1 MKRNLKTKFIL
12 LLMIGGIFVFP
23 LLSIDYF
30 SSNNSINDVNFEFD
44 GKNQLKSSLYPPYD
58 WSEVIT
64 IKIGNDPRS
73 VFVGDANNDGYN
85 DIVAANSDDD
95 AYNDDVSIILW
106 NATID
111 NWDPEFRRGV
121 RNHPSSVYIGDAN
134 NDGYND
140 IVTANF
146 WSDDF
151 SIRLWNP
158 ISGDWDTHIRKTAG
172 SGTHSVFV
180 GDANNDGYNDLVAS
194 NWWSH
199 DVSIRLWN
207 DTSGDWDTHIRVSVG
222 LAPLGVS
229 MGDANNDG
237 YNDILTANTDS
248 NSVSIIQWNSTSGG
262 WDPTRNIWIGG
273 SPQFVSVGDIN
284 NDGYNDIAAAKQGV
298 NRIGIL
304 LWNTTIGDWNPPFNR
319 NVGNSPRSVS
329 IGDANNDGYNDMVA
343 ANSGSDDVSIYL
355 WNVTLG
361 DWNPQIRRSAG
372 NGAWSV
378 VIGDA
383 NNDGYNDIVIA
394 NYLSD
399 DITIRLW
406 SFPCIK
412 ILTPKNTFYR
422 KALEGV
428 YPATF
433 GFDDDAIGESQPKR
447 FNNSYSTSC
456 SGEVISELDGHKKA
470 FSAYDNNNG
479 GSAIVMQ
486 RFNEGG
492 FQNQTHGT
500 IEFWFRVGSINVNT
514 EIRLNWGYGV
524 NDASIVLRLSSS
536 GQWQHNNGTWNQLPN
551 ISNPLPNTW
560 YHIKIHFRCQAAPS
574 YLGLNENHYE
584 VIIDGVSSGSLPFS
598 TLTTEIAMF
607 MPIYTAW
614 GPYGGNY
621 AYCDAIGYSWDS
633 AYDVGDNLN
642 EGMRLSFENN
652 TILDWIA
659 YSLDGQDNKTIFE
672 QEIMPMPED
681 GTHTIQIF
689 GRDAES
695 REILESEIRYFT
707 IDTTYPEIIIHSPGD
722 GETFGYIAPKYNIS
736 IIEKNLDSMWYTID
750 GGVTNYSISKLNGFI
765 DQYAWIDA
773 PLGPITIGFYG
784 KDLANNTNYKEV
796 VITKGRLLSI
806 DIINQSFSLSEFTIE
821 FAINNESYE
830 AIDFASIQMW
840 WNGVDVSADIQ
851 NLGNGLYFISLDPI
865 TVAPGDDPILLN
877 MTISAIGYEEKYFE
891 TYIAVDPE
899 ILQKGDGKV
908 SEELPLPLII
918 TISVVSAGA
927 VIGLAS
933 IFWYRRKKREV

>member
-1 MKRNLKTKFIL
+1 MKWNLKTAFIL
-12 LLMIGGIFVFP
+12 ILMIGGVFVFP

-44 GKNQLKSSLYPPYD
+44 EKNQLKSSLYPPYD

-106 NATID
+106 NATTD

-194 NWWSH
+194 NWWSD

-237 YNDILTANTDS
+237 YNDILTANADS
-248 NSVSIIQWNSTSGG
+248 DTVSIIQWNATSGD
-262 WDPTRNIWIGG
+262 WDPTRNIWVGG
-273 SPQFVSVGDIN
+273 GPQFVSVGDVN
-284 NDGYNDIAAAKQGV
+284 NDGYKDIATANQGG
-298 NRIGIL
+298 NRIDII
-304 LWNTTIGDWNPPFNR
+304 LWNTTISDWNPPFR
-319 NVGNSPRSVS
+319 KSVGNSPRTVY

-383 NNDGYNDIVIA
+383 NNDGYNDIVTA
-394 NYLSD
+394 NQLSD

-406 SFPCIK
+406 SIPCLK

-422 KALEGV
+422 KVGV
-428 YPATF
+428 YAATYGFDNDAFGTVPSGWINYTF
-433 GFDDDAIGESQPKR
+433 GTTTVLVEPE
-447 FNNSYSTSC
+447 FN
-456 SGEVISELDGHKKA
+456 GHKNIVKGHNYA
-470 FSAYDNNNG
+470 DGDAWNLLNHYNQTEGSFEFWIASTTNSSSNQVIVQSDNGTYQHAWRIFLTDGN
-479 GSAIVMQ
+479 IRIDRPV
-486 RFNEGG
+486 GG
-492 FQNQTHGT
+492 FLTIGT
-500 IEFWFRVGSINVNT
+500 YQI
-514 EIRLNWGYGV
+514 
-524 NDASIVLRLSSS
+524 
-536 GQWQHNNGTWNQLPN
+536 
-551 ISNPLPNTW
+551 NTW
-560 YHIKIHFRCQAAPS
+560 YHIRVDFRSNTGNP
-574 YLGLNENHYE
+574 YMGLNQNEYR
-584 VIIDGVSSGSLPFS
+584 VYIDGVDKGIYDYKYPQDPDRVHLAAFGTGEDFSSYF
-598 TLTTEIAMF
+598 
-607 MPIYTAW
+607 
-614 GPYGGNY
+614 
-621 AYCDAIGYSWDS
+621 DAFGYSWDP
-633 AYDVGDNLN
+633 AYELGNNLN
-642 EGMRLSFENN
+642 EGLLLSFENN
-652 TILDWIA
+652 TNLDWIA

-681 GTHTIQIF
+681 GAHTIQIF
-689 GRDAES
+689 GRDAET
-695 REILESEIRYFT
+695 REILESEIRNFT

-722 GETFGYIAPKYNIS
+722 GETFGYITPKYNIS

-784 KDLANNTNYKEV
+784 KDLANNTNYEEV
-796 VITKGRLLSI
+796 VLTKGRLLSI
-806 DIINQSFSLSEFTIE
+806 NIINQSFSLSEFTIE

-830 AIDFASIQMW
+830 AIDFASIQIW

-877 MTISAIGYEEKYFE
+877 MTISAIGYEDKYFE

-908 SEELPLPLII
+908 SEELPLPLIV

-927 VIGLAS
+927 AIGLAS
-933 IFWYRRKKREV
+933 IFWYRRKKREL